1 MNACT
6 IVARN
11 YLAQARVLAESFLE
25 HHPDGTF
32 VALLLDDL
40 DREVDASA
48 EPFRVLHLD
57 EIGIAPPEIHRMAMM
72 YDVLEFATA
81 VKPWFLRTLLDQG
94 LDHIAYFDPDIQVF
108 APLDD
113 LAELARSHG
122 IVLTPH
128 TTEPLPR
135 DGLEP
140 SERTLLISGM
150 FNLGFIAV
158 GAGSEPFL
166 SWWRERLRW
175 DCIVAPEKGYF
186 VDQRWVDFVPTL
198 FEHHIVRDPGCNVAT
213 WNLASRRV
221 ELRDGA
227 YTVNGRPL
235 RFFHFSGFD
244 SRTPDVLSRFQSR
257 APRILLSEHQ
267 AVGGLC
273 RDYASRLHE
282 RGHEQA
288 AAREY
293 AFAKLGNG
301 RRIDEGLRRLS
312 RSAFLDAARRGDPD
326 PPDPFDSAT
335 AEAFVRWLG
344 SSHRLEARSKVG
356 RYLRAVYEVDPDA
369 VPARLSYRGLMA
381 LRRAKLRRRERET
394 RSLRDSP
401 R

>member
-1 MNACT
+1 VNACT

-11 YLAQARVLAESFLE
+11 YLAHARVLAESFLE
-25 HHPDGTF
+25 HNPHGTF
-32 VALLLDDL
+32 ATLLLDDL
-40 DREVDASA
+40 DRVVDESA

-57 EIGIAPPEIHRMAMM
+57 EIGIDTPELHRMAMM

-81 VKPWFLRTLLDQG
+81 VKPWFLRTLLDRG
-94 LDHIAYFDPDIQVF
+94 FDHAAYFDPDIQVF

-150 FNLGFIAV
+150 FNLGFIGV
-158 GAGSEPFL
+158 GARGGPFL
-166 SWWRERLRW
+166 SWWSERLRW
-175 DCIVAPEKGYF
+175 DCVVAPESGYF

-221 ELRDGA
+221 ELRNGS

-257 APRILLSEHQ
+257 APRILLSDHQ

-273 RDYASRLHE
+273 LEYANRIRK

-288 AAREY
+288 TSQEY
-293 AFAKLGNG
+293 AFGTLGNG
-301 RRIDEGLRRLS
+301 CRIDNGLRRLS
-312 RSAFLDAARRGDPD
+312 RSAFRDAAKRGDSD
-326 PPDPFDSAT
+326 PPNPFDPAT
-335 AEAFVRWLG
+335 ADAFVRWLG
-344 SSHRLEARSKVG
+344 DHQLEAHSKIG

-369 VPARLSYRGLMA
+369 VPARVSYRCLMA

>member
-40 DREVDASA
+40 DREVDESA
-48 EPFRVLHLD
+48 EPFRVLHVD
-57 EIGIAPPEIHRMAMM
+57 EIGIDTPELHRMAMM

-94 LDHIAYFDPDIQVF
+94 FDHVAYFDPDIQVF

-158 GAGSEPFL
+158 GAGSDAFL
-166 SWWRERLRW
+166 GWWRERLRLGLRGRSRERLVRRSALGRFRP
-175 DCIVAPEKGYF
+175 DAVRAPHRARSGL
-186 VDQRWVDFVPTL
+186 QR
-198 FEHHIVRDPGCNVAT
+198 RDLEPARREE
-213 WNLASRRV
+213 WNASNGRY
-221 ELRDGA
+221 L
-227 YTVNGRPL
+227 VNGLPL

-244 SRTPDVLSRFQSR
+244 PRAPHVLSKFQSR

-267 AVGGLC
+267 AVG
-273 RDYASRLHE
+273 
-282 RGHEQA
+282 
-288 AAREY
+288 
-293 AFAKLGNG
+293 
-301 RRIDEGLRRLS
+301 
-312 RSAFLDAARRGDPD
+312 
-326 PPDPFDSAT
+326 
-335 AEAFVRWLG
+335 
-344 SSHRLEARSKVG
+344 
-356 RYLRAVYEVDPDA
+356 DA
-369 VPARLSYRGLMA
+369 VPGLRESASRARS
-381 LRRAKLRRRERET
+381 RAGGRPGVRVRET
-394 RSLRDSP
+394 R
-401 R
+401 